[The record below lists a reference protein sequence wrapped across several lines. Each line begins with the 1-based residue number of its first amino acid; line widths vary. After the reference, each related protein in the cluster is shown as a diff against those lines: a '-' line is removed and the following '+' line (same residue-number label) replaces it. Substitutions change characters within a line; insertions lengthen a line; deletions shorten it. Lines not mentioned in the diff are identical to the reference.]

1 MPNTPA
7 LVGLGQT
14 ALYARADVTETE
26 KTRVQQLM
34 QSIGESLWLA
44 EETLMDAVT
53 ALSGS
58 GPAYVFYFIESLI
71 QAGVGMGLDAN
82 QARQLAIGT
91 VVGAAAL
98 AQRGPESPQT
108 LREKVTSQGGTTHA
122 AITQMQAAQTRSWEL
137 GNSLD
142 QTQKKHG

>member
-1 MPNTPA
+1 MEQVVATT
-7 LVGLGQT
+7 GQSVWVNDEP
-14 ALYARADVTETE
+14 L
-26 KTRVQQLM
+26 L
-34 QSIGESLWLA
+34 
-44 EETLMDAVT
+44 DAVT
-53 ALSGS
+53 AISGS

-122 AITQMQAAQTRSWEL
+122 ALTQMQADGFAGLVDKALRAAQARSWEL

-142 QTQKKHG
+142 QTEKKHG